1 METYTFDAS
10 KEPLGRMASR
20 IAVLLMGKHRPS
32 FKRHVKT
39 PPRVIVAESDRLV
52 LTGRKGIK
60 KTYYRHSGYLGHLR
74 EFSADQMRRRDSR
87 EMVRRAVSGM
97 LPKNKLRKQLL
108 KQLII
113 YKESSPR
120 EGQKILDS

>member
-10 KEPLGRMASR
+10 KTPLGRLATK

-32 FKRHVKT
+32 FERHRKAPLRITVT
-39 PPRVIVAESDRLV
+39 ESDRLV
-52 LTGRKGIK
+52 LTGRKGK
-60 KTYYRHSGYLGHLR
+60 QKTYYRHSGYLGHLR
-74 EFSADQMRRRDSR
+74 EFSADEMRRRDSR

-108 KQLII
+108 KNLVI
-113 YKESSPR
+113 YKGTSTQSKA
-120 EGQKILDS
+120 G